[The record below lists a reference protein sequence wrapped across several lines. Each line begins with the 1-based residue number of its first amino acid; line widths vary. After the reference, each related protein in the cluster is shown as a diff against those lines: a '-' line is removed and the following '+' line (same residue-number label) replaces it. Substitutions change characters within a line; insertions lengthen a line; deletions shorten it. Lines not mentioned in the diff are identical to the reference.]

1 MPIEADDDVV
11 SPIDLRTM
19 QDAAQWADEVSA
31 KRPWR
36 PNFFDAMA
44 RELRALP
51 AGVGSLLELGSGP
64 GFLAQHLLTNLIIG
78 RYIAL
83 DFSEAMHSLARE
95 RLGIAANSVE
105 FITRDFREP
114 AWSGGLST
122 VSAVVTLQ
130 AVHELRHKRRA
141 AALYSQVASVLK
153 PGGLFLIGDHYCG
166 VGGMTN
172 DALFM
177 SEPEHV
183 EALARGGLTGVACVH
198 KEGGMVLFRGETV

>member
-1 MPIEADDDVV
+1 MPIDVDADVP

-19 QDAAQWADEVSA
+19 RDAAQWAEEVSA

-36 PNFFDAMA
+36 PKFFEAFA
-44 RELRALP
+44 HELRALP
-51 AGVGSLLELGSGP
+51 GGVGSLLELGSGP
-64 GFLAQHLLTNLIIG
+64 GFLAQYLLTNLEIG

-83 DFSEAMHSLARE
+83 DFSDAMHSLAGE
-95 RLGIAANSVE
+95 RLRGTANSVE

-114 AWSGGLST
+114 TWTGGLPHL
-122 VSAVVTLQ
+122 SAVVTLQ

-141 AALYSQVASVLK
+141 AALYAQVASVLK
-153 PGGLFLIGDHYCG
+153 PGGLFLMCDHYCG
-166 VGGMTN
+166 AGGMTN

-183 EALARGGLTGVACVH
+183 EALASGGLTGVACVH
-198 KEGGMVLFRGETV
+198 KEGGMVLYRGAPA

>member
-1 MPIEADDDVV
+1 MPIEVDDDVP

-19 QDAAQWADEVSA
+19 QDATQWAAEVSA

-36 PNFFDAMA
+36 PNFFEAFT
-44 RELRALP
+44 RELRTLP
-51 AGVGSLLELGSGP
+51 DGVGSLLELGSGP
-64 GFLAQHLLTNLIIG
+64 GFLAQHLLTNLEIG

-83 DFSEAMHSLARE
+83 DFSDAMHSLARE
-95 RLGIAANSVE
+95 RLGETANAVE
-105 FITRDFREP
+105 FITRDFRAPE
-114 AWSGGLST
+114 WMGGLPR

-141 AALYSQVASVLK
+141 AALYSQVASLLE
-153 PGGLFLIGDHYCG
+153 PGGVFLMCDHYCG

-172 DALFM
+172 EALFM

-183 EALARGGLTGVACVH
+183 EALTRAGFAGVACVH
-198 KEGGMVLFRGETV
+198 KEGGMVLYRGETA